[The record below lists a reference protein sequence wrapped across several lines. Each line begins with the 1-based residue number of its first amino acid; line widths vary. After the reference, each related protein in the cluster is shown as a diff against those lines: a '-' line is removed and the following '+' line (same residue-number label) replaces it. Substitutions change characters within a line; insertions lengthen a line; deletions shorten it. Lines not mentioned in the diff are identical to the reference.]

1 MSEHVSLPVGE
12 TVLTAW
18 RQFAA
23 RPDYL
28 LRVLWIPAALIF
40 GAGAF
45 SQAAAGRAQE
55 ANFWQVVFAL
65 LNFAVLVQALVAWQ
79 RYALPESHPRKGIT
93 GLRAGRPELFSL
105 MHFPLVGVLF
115 VPLFVPTLVESLTAT
130 QDVAD
135 GLNNLAM
142 GLGGIAL
149 LIFPGGLVL
158 VRASLLLSAIAAAGK
173 KPISFPAAA
182 NRVWRASAGNSI
194 RLFVAFYI
202 TVLPAAAGLA
212 LLPAGMPP
220 LARAGATAVLV
231 PLFVMLAG
239 GAITVAYGKLMPVSA
254 TARTAVS

>member
-1 MSEHVSLPVGE
+1 MSEQLPLPIGQ

-28 LRVLWIPAALIF
+28 LRVLWIPAGLIF

-45 SQAAAGRAQE
+45 SQVSAGRVQE

-93 GLRAGRPELFSL
+93 GLRAGRPELISL
-105 MHFPLVGVLF
+105 MHFPLVGLLF

-130 QDVAD
+130 QTVAD
-135 GLNNLAM
+135 GMNDMVM

-158 VRASLLLSAIAAAGK
+158 VRATLMLSAIAAAGRM
-173 KPISFPAAA
+173 PISLPAAA

-194 RLFVAFYI
+194 RLLVAFYI

-220 LARAGATAVLV
+220 LARIAATAILV

-239 GAITVAYGKLMPVSA
+239 GAIAVAYGKMVPISA
-254 TARTAVS
+254 GARKAIS